1 VNSSTE
7 TSTVLDRSSESPLW
21 AQFRDALRL
30 QILQGVLPIGAKLP
44 SEAELGEQ
52 FGISRIVVRE
62 ALADLVR
69 NNLIYKIKGR
79 GAFVSA
85 RERDEDF
92 VSTVLGF
99 SDEMERKGRSVRTQ
113 ILTQE
118 LRAPTEQEAASLG
131 LTDDTQVVALKRLR
145 SVDGELRLLVET
157 VVPADLAP
165 GLHRTRLDDRSL
177 YDVLRRQYG
186 LRLVRAERWIDAV
199 LPDAAT
205 CELLNLPTPEPLLRI
220 ESIAYG
226 ANGRPPMAAD
236 CFARR
241 VGSTS
246 ALDVSVEKGSRAH
259 GQPCCTRGA
268 RRVACATKRSTA
280 STSHVTRIDEFVE
293 HESLDEKDLD
303 RLTHD

>member
-1 VNSSTE
+1 MSDVSNSLEPGALEPLDDTVNRPNDLPPA
-7 TSTVLDRSSESPLW
+7 LDRDSESPLW
-21 AQFRDALRL
+21 AQFRDAIRMR
-30 QILQGVLPIGAKLP
+30 ILQGDLPVGAKLP
-44 SEAELGEQ
+44 SEAELGDQ
-52 FGISRIVVRE
+52 YGISRIVVRE

-99 SDEMERKGRSVRTQ
+99 SDEMERKGISVRTQ
-113 ILTQE
+113 ILSQE
-118 LRAPTEQEAASLG
+118 LRAPTEQEASALG
-131 LTDDTQVVALKRLR
+131 LTEGIQVVALKRLR

-199 LPDAAT
+199 LPDAQT
-205 CELLNLPTPEPLLRI
+205 CELLALPQPEPLLRI

-226 ANGRPPMAAD
+226 ANGRPLEHY
-236 CFARR
+236 R
-241 VGSTS
+241 
-246 ALDVSVEKGSRAH
+246 ALHRCKSSRL
-259 GQPCCTRGA
+259 
-268 RRVACATKRSTA
+268 
-280 STSHVTRIDEFVE
+280 HVQT
-293 HESLDEKDLD
+293 
-303 RLTHD
+303 TT

>member
-1 VNSSTE
+1 VNSPNDTL
-7 TSTVLDRSSESPLW
+7 STVLDRNSESPLW

-44 SEAELGEQ
+44 SEAELGDQ

-131 LTDDTQVVALKRLR
+131 LTEPDAQVVALKRLR

-205 CELLNLPTPEPLLRI
+205 CELLDLPQPEPLLRI

-226 ANGRPPMAAD
+226 ANGRPLEHY
-236 CFARR
+236 R
-241 VGSTS
+241 
-246 ALDVSVEKGSRAH
+246 ALHRCKESRL
-259 GQPCCTRGA
+259 
-268 RRVACATKRSTA
+268 
-280 STSHVTRIDEFVE
+280 HVQT
-293 HESLDEKDLD
+293 
-303 RLTHD
+303 TT

>member
-1 VNSSTE
+1 VNAPNDTP
-7 TSTVLDRSSESPLW
+7 TLLDRNSESPLW

-79 GAFVSA
+79 GAFVAA

-113 ILTQE
+113 VLAQQ
-118 LRAPTEQEAASLG
+118 LRAPTPQEIQALG

-145 SVDGELRLLVET
+145 SVDGELRLLVDT

-165 GLHRTRLDDRSL
+165 GLHRMRLDDRSL

-186 LRLVRAERWIDAV
+186 VRLVRAERWIDAV
-199 LPDAAT
+199 LPDAET
-205 CELLNLPTPEPLLRI
+205 CELLQLRQPEPLLRI

-226 ANGRPPMAAD
+226 ANGR
-236 CFARR
+236 RLEYYN
-241 VGSTS
+241 
-246 ALDVSVEKGSRAH
+246 ALHRCKSSRL
-259 GQPCCTRGA
+259 
-268 RRVACATKRSTA
+268 
-280 STSHVTRIDEFVE
+280 HVQT
-293 HESLDEKDLD
+293 
-303 RLTHD
+303 TT

>member
-1 VNSSTE
+1 MNSSTD
-7 TSTVLDRSSESPLW
+7 TLSILDRNSQLPLW
-21 AQFRDALRL
+21 AQFRDAIRL
-30 QILQGVLPIGAKLP
+30 QILQGALPVGAKLP

-69 NNLIYKIKGR
+69 NGLIYKIKGR

-118 LRAPTEQEAASLG
+118 LRAPNELEARSLG
-131 LTDDTQVVALKRLR
+131 LTDGALVVSLKRLR

-157 VVPADLAP
+157 AVPADLAP
-165 GLHRTRLDDRSL
+165 GLHRTRLEDRSL

-186 LRLVRAERWIDAV
+186 LRIVRAERWIDAV
-199 LPDAAT
+199 VPDAPT
-205 CELLNLPTPEPLLRI
+205 CELLNLPQPEALLRI

-226 ANGRPPMAAD
+226 LKGRPVEYY
-236 CFARR
+236 R
-241 VGSTS
+241 
-246 ALDVSVEKGSRAH
+246 ALHRCKSSRL
-259 GQPCCTRGA
+259 
-268 RRVACATKRSTA
+268 
-280 STSHVTRIDEFVE
+280 HVQTTI
-293 HESLDEKDLD
+293 
-303 RLTHD
+303 

>member
-1 VNSSTE
+1 VNSPTE
-7 TSTVLDRSSESPLW
+7 ISTVLDRGSESPLW

-199 LPDAAT
+199 LPDADT
-205 CELLNLPTPEPLLRI
+205 CQLLNLPTPEPLLRI

-226 ANGRPPMAAD
+226 ANGRPLEHYRALHR
-236 CFARR
+236 CK
-241 VGSTS
+241 TS
-246 ALDVSVEKGSRAH
+246 RL
-259 GQPCCTRGA
+259 
-268 RRVACATKRSTA
+268 
-280 STSHVTRIDEFVE
+280 HVQT
-293 HESLDEKDLD
+293 
-303 RLTHD
+303 TT

>member
-118 LRAPTEQEAASLG
+118 LRAPTGQEATSLG

-157 VVPADLAP
+157 
-165 GLHRTRLDDRSL
+165 
-177 YDVLRRQYG
+177 
-186 LRLVRAERWIDAV
+186 
-199 LPDAAT
+199 
-205 CELLNLPTPEPLLRI
+205 
-220 ESIAYG
+220 G
-226 ANGRPPMAAD
+226 ASGNGRCGSAGGPRRPPA
-236 CFARR
+236 CPPPPPCRR
-241 VGSTS
+241 RRRLPGPCRSP
-246 ALDVSVEKGSRAH
+246 SR
-259 GQPCCTRGA
+259 P
-268 RRVACATKRSTA
+268 S
-280 STSHVTRIDEFVE
+280 
-293 HESLDEKDLD
+293 
-303 RLTHD
+303 